1 MKLLSFQI
9 VHRWNRETQLIFVLL
24 ILFPTNLLNLF
35 IASISFLIVSLGFSI
50 YSICHL

>member
-9 VHRWNRETQLIFVLL
+9 VHPWNRETLLIFVLL
-24 ILFPTNLLNLF
+24 ILFPTKLLNLF
-35 IASISFLIVSLGFSI
+35 MASINFLIVSLGLSI